1 MEMKDDSAEPTGGDA
16 TVKGNDS
23 AAEGGAA
30 GDADAASGGRG
41 GSAEVH
47 AHRSRAFGGRGGR
60 GGACPGM
67 PGQDVV
73 VTGDDQI
80 VIGGDGGE
88 AGQIDGRGG
97 RGARSDTGRLGIKD
111 YQLPDG
117 RWFSEFGRGGD
128 GGHSPQYAARLMVLE
143 EIVGRRMTAETS
155 CCPELQYGGEQSLLD
170 RLNNRLESDAHRWR
184 VRIVAGCF
192 RFDEVDEV

>member
-1 MEMKDDSAEPTGGDA
+1 MKGESSEPTGGDA
-16 TVKGNDS
+16 TVEGNQS

-30 GDADAASGGRG
+30 GDGDAAPGGRG
-41 GSAEVH
+41 GH
-47 AHRSRAFGGRGGR
+47 ARVVADRSRAFGGRGGR
-60 GGACPGM
+60 GGASPGM

-73 VTGDDQI
+73 ISGDDQI

-97 RGARSDTGRLGIKD
+97 RGARIDLGRLGLKD
-111 YQLPDG
+111 HQLPDG

-143 EIVGRRMTAETS
+143 EILGHRITENIS
-155 CCPELQYGGEQSLLD
+155 SCPELQNTREKSFVD

-184 VRIVAGCF
+184 VRIVSGCF
-192 RFDEVDEV
+192 RFDDV